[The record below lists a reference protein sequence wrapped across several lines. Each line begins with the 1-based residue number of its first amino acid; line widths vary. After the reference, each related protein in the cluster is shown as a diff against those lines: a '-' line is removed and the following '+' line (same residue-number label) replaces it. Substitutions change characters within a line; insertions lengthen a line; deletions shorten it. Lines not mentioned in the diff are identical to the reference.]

1 MISVAAQDTLLT
13 AKIHDRNANTLQQEQ
28 NMKQKKLVLMIGVLA
43 LVIGA
48 MVAGCRS
55 ATGSG
60 VVHVTGVSLAYTTAW
75 TSLNQEFTIP
85 VTVFPENAT
94 NKEVTWRS
102 TNPDFVT
109 VDEHTGL
116 IKCVQEG
123 QAGLTLIIVTS
134 KDGEKTSVCYVS
146 VPDHL

>member
-1 MISVAAQDTLLT
+1 
-13 AKIHDRNANTLQQEQ
+13 
-28 NMKQKKLVLMIGVLA
+28 MKQKKLVLMIGVLA

-48 MVAGCRS
+48 MVAGCHS

-60 VVHVTGVSLAYTTAW
+60 VVHVTGVSLKYTTVW

-94 NKEVTWRS
+94 NKEVTWKS

>member
-1 MISVAAQDTLLT
+1 
-13 AKIHDRNANTLQQEQ
+13 
-28 NMKQKKLVLMIGVLA
+28 MKQKKLVLMIGVLA

-94 NKEVTWRS
+94 NKEVTWSS

>member
-1 MISVAAQDTLLT
+1 
-13 AKIHDRNANTLQQEQ
+13 
-28 NMKQKKLVLMIGVLA
+28 MKQKKLVLMIGVLV

-48 MVAGCRS
+48 MVEGCHS

-60 VVHVTGVSLAYTTAW
+60 VVHVTGVSLAYTSAQ
-75 TSLNQEFTIP
+75 TSLNNEFKIP

-102 TNPDFVT
+102 TNPDYIT

-123 QAGLTLIIVTS
+123 EHGQALIIVTS
-134 KDGEKTSVCYVS
+134 KDGNKTSVCYV
-146 VPDHL
+146 VTPDHL

>member
-1 MISVAAQDTLLT
+1 MT
-13 AKIHDRNANTLQQEQ
+13 AKIHTRNAETLQKEQ
-28 NMKQKKLVLMIGVLA
+28 NMKEKRLVLMIGVLV
-43 LVIGA
+43 LA

-55 ATGSG
+55 ATGNG
-60 VVHVTGVSLAYTTAW
+60 VVHVTGVSLAYTTAQ
-75 TSLNQEFTIP
+75 TSLNNEFTIP

-102 TNPDFVT
+102 TNPDYIT

-123 QAGLTLIIVTS
+123 ENGQALIIVTS
-134 KDGEKTSVCYVS
+134 KDGNKTSVCYV
-146 VPDHL
+146 VTPDHL

>member
-1 MISVAAQDTLLT
+1 MQCKPIAKGVKHETEKISFNDWRISLGDWCNGCGVPLCYWEWGCT
-13 AKIHDRNANTLQQEQ
+13 RNRRESC
-28 NMKQKKLVLMIGVLA
+28 VY
-43 LVIGA
+43 
-48 MVAGCRS
+48 
-55 ATGSG
+55 
-60 VVHVTGVSLAYTTAW
+60 YTTW

-94 NKEVTWRS
+94 NKEVTWKS

>member
-1 MISVAAQDTLLT
+1 
-13 AKIHDRNANTLQQEQ
+13 
-28 NMKQKKLVLMIGVLA
+28 MKQKKLVLMIGVLV

-48 MVAGCRS
+48 MVAGCHS

-60 VVHVTGVSLAYTTAW
+60 VVHVTGVSLKYTTVW

-94 NKEVTWRS
+94 NKEVTWKS